1 MTIQVQTA
9 NQSKA
14 VLLACL
20 TDKPESVRFYDPSI
34 VNERRFTGADIK
46 PGDRFPVVMDHPKR
60 NRFAEVIRKADGTF
74 KVL

>member
-1 MTIQVQTA
+1 MTIQVCTA

-14 VLLACL
+14 ILLACL

-34 VNERRFTGADIK
+34 INERQFTGADIK
-46 PGDRFPVVMDHPKR
+46 PGERFPVVMDHPKR
-60 NRFAEVIRKADGTF
+60 NRFAVIIRKPDGTF